1 LSIVDLRLKA
11 IGNSQLAIGNETM
24 AAIRTQREIRQ
35 RAPWYLFG
43 LLVLNF
49 ALMSYDARDATTKQR
64 KLRSI
69 AQAIMYPIQRGAS
82 GTVNWVGGWFGNIG
96 ALRQAA
102 SENEQL
108 RKQVEQMQA
117 ELRDT
122 RERAAQGDRLGE
134 FFKLNSNSQYKTVV
148 ASVIARDPSMWFNSL
163 TIDKGRIA
171 GVEVNMPV
179 VTPGGIVGR
188 VISTSPFSSQVM
200 LISDEK
206 SGAGAVV
213 GQLGSTALGSI
224 KGLGE
229 NGLLDMRYVSGM
241 EKVQV
246 GDPVMTTGQDAIY
259 PPGYKVGEVI
269 EVKPGSS
276 TQPQVIHI
284 RPSAGLDRL
293 KEVAVLLYRAPQ
305 KIESDQSLPNV
316 DKKTVGSRQ

>member
-1 LSIVDLRLKA
+1 
-11 IGNSQLAIGNETM
+11 M

-49 ALMSYDARDATTKQR
+49 ALMTYDARDTATKQR
-64 KLRSI
+64 KIRSI
-69 AQAIMYPIQRGAS
+69 AQSIMYPVQRGAS
-82 GTVNWVGGWFGNIG
+82 GAANWVGGFFGDIG
-96 ALRQAA
+96 ALRRAA

-108 RKQVEQMQA
+108 RKQVEQMQG

-122 RERAAQGDRLGE
+122 RERAAQAGRLEE
-134 FFKLNSNSQYKTVV
+134 FFKLTTASEYKMVV
-148 ASVIARDPSMWFNSL
+148 AKIIARDPSMWFDSL
-163 TIDKGRIA
+163 TIDKGRLA

-179 VTPGGIVGR
+179 VSTGGIVGR
-188 VISTSPFSSQVM
+188 VVSTSPFTAQVM

-213 GQLGSTALGSI
+213 GQLGQSNALGSI

-229 NGLLDMRYVSGM
+229 NGLLEMRYVPAM
-241 EKVQV
+241 EKVQA
-246 GDPVMTTGQDAIY
+246 GDSVTTTGQDAIY
-259 PPGYKVGEVI
+259 PPGYRIGDVI

-293 KEVAVLLYRAPQ
+293 KEVAVLLYHAPRRV
-305 KIESDQSLPNV
+305 EPDQFLLNV
-316 DKKTVGSRQ
+316 DKKAVGSKQ